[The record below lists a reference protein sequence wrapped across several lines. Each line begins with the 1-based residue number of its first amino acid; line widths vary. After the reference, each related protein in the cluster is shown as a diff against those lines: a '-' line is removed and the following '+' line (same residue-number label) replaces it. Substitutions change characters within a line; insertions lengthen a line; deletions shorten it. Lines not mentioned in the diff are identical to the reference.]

1 MILTINIQ
9 NFFHD
14 SGAYF
19 TFVWYCERISI
30 ILIFARVKRTSWV
43 TITIEPVFKTLSLAV
58 QNNHFCNRFSSDS
71 HKFFS
76 GPQKCLR
83 RVNQDRPQP
92 ESGQQQRQR
101 QMQNALNTFLHH
113 PQGRQIKRGGL
124 KIKKIKILISFH

>member
-30 ILIFARVKRTSWV
+30 ILIFARVKGTSWV
-43 TITIEPVFKTLSLAV
+43 TIPIEPVFNRLSLTV

-101 QMQNALNTFLHH
+101 QMQNALNTFLH
-113 PQGRQIKRGGL
+113 REDKL
-124 KIKKIKILISFH
+124 NEVA